1 MGSNSNYYDSQVR
14 IDQTG
19 EEQTI
24 GSHIIF

>member
-19 EEQTI
+19 EEQKI
-24 GSHIIF
+24 GPHIIF